1 MATTLVGGFAQQ
13 VRAMA
18 INKARE
24 EGEEE
29 EEEEE
34 EEKDKKRRKIQQA
47 ALYGAT
53 IQHRVY
59 QIFSLKII
67 LFSVTELSS

>member
-24 EGEEE
+24 EGE